1 MNTYTYSN
9 IAFISIPLHF
19 QWSSFT
25 AGSLVME
32 HPGSSPSPIQGKPLL
47 YGTVHGAIGRLPTQ
61 TLFSVYTF
69 KMIMWFMGL
78 QFEM

>member
-9 IAFISIPLHF
+9 NAIPLHF

-47 YGTVHGAIGRLPTQ
+47 YGTVHGAIGRSPTQ

-69 KMIMWFMGL
+69 KMITWFMGL